1 MTIAHETIHLSRTLD
16 ADLDDVWNAY
26 ADTAQRSRWSVPEG
40 EEMVFDADD
49 LRSGGAARYR
59 CGTPG
64 ELEFAGSID
73 YLHIAPGAAVVHTEI
88 TRSGSQLLSA
98 ALLTWSFG
106 AADPRTELSVT
117 VQVTS
122 FVGEDMLDGTRNGHR
137 IALDQLADFLRR

>member
-1 MTIAHETIHLSRTLD
+1 MTIAHETIHLSRTLE
-16 ADLDDVWNAY
+16 ADLEDVWTAY
-26 ADTAQRSRWSVPEG
+26 ADTAQRSRWSVPQG

-73 YLHIAPGAAVVHTEI
+73 YLHIAPEAAVVHTEI
-88 TRSGSQLLSA
+88 MRSGPELLSA
-98 ALLTWSFG
+98 GLLTWSFG
-106 AADPRTELSVT
+106 AADPGTELSVT

-122 FVGEDMLDGTRNGHR
+122 FVGEGMLEGTRNGHR
-137 IALDQLADFLRR
+137 IALDQLAAFLRR